1 MFPFINTHTN
11 SYCYFDTTC
20 CNVVIV
26 ISWLVMTPNCTYS
39 SGAPNDWLVY
49 DELKVVFTFGS
60 ESKCNNSICFWTIQP
75 SWRRWDAARLAPNII
90 SFFYANTSNLTEPN
104 HGAKE
109 RDKGRVVSGK
119 TICTLPTHVC
129 SCCGADVF
137 CARPAVVVFSCQ
149 IILHNSL
156 PKFTVTRNEK
166 SIFNQ
171 SLLSVTYSA
180 S

>member
-1 MFPFINTHTN
+1 MVQSSNVTTLYVFGPFNLA
-11 SYCYFDTTC
+11 D
-20 CNVVIV
+20 
-26 ISWLVMTPNCTYS
+26 
-39 SGAPNDWLVY
+39 
-49 DELKVVFTFGS
+49 
-60 ESKCNNSICFWTIQP
+60 
-75 SWRRWDAARLAPNII
+75 ARLAPNII

-119 TICTLPTHVC
+119 TICTQPTHVC
-129 SCCGADVF
+129 SCCGADAF
-137 CARPAVVVFSCQ
+137 CARPAVVIFSCQ

-166 SIFNQ
+166 SIFNP

-180 S
+180 SLIIYMHEANLLFFKVLNLRL